1 MSLLDTLKFVRGGV
15 ARKDLAPILNHFRIK
30 NGVISG
36 SNGSIAISAPIALTL
51 DCQPKAAP
59 FTEAIKICESMDAT
73 PVLSLTKAGRLT
85 VAAGKF
91 KVHIECLNENFPDV
105 EPDGQ
110 EIPLEPVILEAFRVL
125 EPLIGE
131 DASRPWCR
139 GVLLRGGSAF
149 ATNNAAIGQY
159 WVNAALPFDLNI
171 PDEAIREILRSKDA
185 PVSLRATEQSATFKW
200 SDGRQI
206 KTQLLNTHW
215 PDIAPVLDRAC
226 EVKPI
231 PAGFFEGLSRLA
243 KYTDAANRVF
253 FSGKELRTSL
263 VDEDGAAAELDEE
276 LPLGIYN
283 LKLLSALDGL
293 IEAVDFSLY
302 PAPALFFG
310 PNGKDGYPVFRGAIV
325 GMKGGELK

>member
-36 SNGSIAISAPIALTL
+36 SNGSIAISAPIALSL

-59 FTEAIKICESMDAT
+59 FTEAIKICEAMDQVPT
-73 PVLSLTKAGRLT
+73 LSLTAKGRLT

-91 KVHIECLNENFPDV
+91 KVHIECLNEEFPDV
-105 EPDGQ
+105 EPDGHK
-110 EIPLEPVILEAFRVL
+110 IVLDPVILEAFRVL

-139 GVLLRGGSAF
+139 GILIRAGSAF

-159 WVNAALPFDLNI
+159 WINCNFPFDINI
-171 PDEAIREILRSKDA
+171 PDEAVREILRSKE
-185 PVSLRATEQSATFKW
+185 PPSELRATERSATFMW
-200 SDGRQI
+200 SDGRSL

-226 EVKPI
+226 SPTPI
-231 PAGFFEGLSRLA
+231 ATGFFEGLAAIS
-243 KYTDAANRVF
+243 KYTDPANRVF
-253 FSGKELRTSL
+253 FRGSSLCTSL
-263 VDEDGAAAELDEE
+263 ADEDGASIELAEE
-276 LPLGIYN
+276 LPPGIYN

-293 IEAVDFSLY
+293 VATVDFSLY

-310 PNGKDGYPVFRGAIV
+310 PVTDAGYPVFRGAIV
-325 GMKGGELK
+325 GMKGDKL

>member
-36 SNGSIAISAPIALTL
+36 SNGSIAISAPIDLSL
-51 DCQPKAAP
+51 NCQPKAEP
-59 FTEAIKICESMDAT
+59 FTNAIKICEDMDKVPA
-73 PVLSLTKAGRLT
+73 LSLTAAGRLT
-85 VAAGKF
+85 VKAGSF
-91 KVHIECLNENFPDV
+91 KVHIECLDEEFPDV

-110 EIPLEPVILEAFRVL
+110 TIALEPGIMEAFNVL

-139 GVLLRGGSAF
+139 GILLRGGSAF

-159 WVNAALPFDLNI
+159 WVNAQLPFDLNI
-171 PDEAIREILRSKDA
+171 PDEAIREILRAKDA
-185 PVSLRATEQSATFKW
+185 PSLLRATERSATFVW
-200 SDGRQI
+200 EDGRQI

-215 PDIAPVLDRAC
+215 PDVSPVLDRPCVARG
-226 EVKPI
+226 VPT
-231 PAGFFEGLSRLA
+231 GFFEGLGQLA

-253 FSGKELRTSL
+253 FRDRELRTSRA
-263 VDEDGAAAELDEE
+263 DEDGASVELDEV
-276 LPLGIYN
+276 LPAGIYN
-283 LKLLSALDGL
+283 LKLLRALDGL
-293 IEAVDFSLY
+293 VATVDFSLY

-310 PNGKDGYPVFRGAIV
+310 PVTDSGYPLFRGAIV
-325 GMKGGELK
+325 GMRGDAL

>member
-36 SNGSIAISAPIALTL
+36 SNGSIAISAPIGLTL
-51 DCQPKAAP
+51 DCQPKAEP
-59 FTEAIKICESMDAT
+59 FTNAIKICEAMDAT
-73 PVLSLTKAGRLT
+73 PALSLTKAGRLT

-91 KVHIECLNENFPDV
+91 KVHIECLNEDFPDV

-110 EIPLEPVILEAFRVL
+110 TIALDPVILEAFKVL

-139 GVLLRGGSAF
+139 GILLRGGSAF

-159 WVNAALPFDLNI
+159 WVNAQLPFDLNI

-185 PVSLRATEQSATFKW
+185 PTSLRATERSATFQW
-200 SDGRQI
+200 DDGRKI

-215 PDIAPVLDRAC
+215 PDIAPVLDRGC
-226 EVKPI
+226 DPKPV
-231 PAGFFEGLSRLA
+231 PAGFFAGLSA
-243 KYTDAANRVF
+243 ISKYTDAANRVF
-253 FSGKELRTSL
+253 FAGRELRTSL
-263 VDEDGAAAELDEE
+263 VDEDGAAVELDEV
-276 LPLGIYN
+276 LAPGVYN
-283 LKLLSALDGL
+283 LKLLAALDGL
-293 IEAVDFSLY
+293 VATVDFALY

-310 PNGKDGYPVFRGAIV
+310 PNTEAGYPVFRGAIV